1 MRKTLFVIDG
11 ATGTGKSDLITY
23 VSNTHKLGFLPKYTT
38 RDLTKQASRKPDG
51 FVAQLTHEE
60 FEKKIAEPKDT
71 FYNYSYHRPDGI
83 EQYGF
88 YRSELE
94 SAIRSNEV
102 VFVVVRNA
110 PLIERI
116 RVDFAHVQVVTVF
129 IYSDKHLIQQRLE
142 QRNVDSREIKIQLNM
157 HESAVHD
164 YLVHTEVYDDV
175 IINTSSSV
183 EYHQLIENLLKKHR
197 RELPDSLRLGSNTS
211 IALPRIISAHREALV
226 AKLRTSPFERNIFM
240 MMKFRETNTAFSNEI
255 RHVVN
260 SAGFHF
266 VRADD
271 PGWNLT
277 DDVYNPI
284 AVLYCCKF
292 GIALFDEPEDSNPIS
307 PNVAYELGVMDCLR
321 RQCLILKHDA
331 IKMPFD
337 LLARIY
343 KGYSSDLGAL
353 NLVRTW
359 AATIGKPE

>member
-1 MRKTLFVIDG
+1 MHKTLFVIDG

-23 VSNTHKLGFLPKYTT
+23 VSNTHRLGFLAKYTT
-38 RDLTKQASRKPDG
+38 RNLTKQAAKKPDG
-51 FVAQLTHEE
+51 FIAQLTHEE
-60 FEKKIAEPKDT
+60 FERKIAEPKDT
-71 FYNYSYHRPDGI
+71 FYNYTYHRPDGI

-94 SAIRSNEV
+94 SALQAHDV

-116 RVDFAHVQVVTVF
+116 RVDFSHVQVVSVF

-142 QRNVDSREIKIQLNM
+142 QRKVPSREIEIQLTM

-183 EYHQLIENLLKKHR
+183 EYHLLIENLLKKHR
-197 RELPDSLRLGSNTS
+197 REFPDSVRFGPNTS
-211 IALPRIISAHREALV
+211 ITLPRTISAHREALV
-226 AKLRTSPFERNIFM
+226 TKLRTSPFGRNIFM
-240 MMKFRETNTAFSNEI
+240 MMKFRKSNAALSDEI

-260 SAGFHF
+260 SAGFQF

-277 DDVYNPI
+277 NDVYNPI

-292 GIALFDEPEDSNPIS
+292 GIALFDEPEESNPIS
-307 PNVAYELGVMDCLR
+307 PNVAYELGAMDCLR
-321 RQCLILKHDA
+321 RQCLILKHEA
-331 IKMPFD
+331 VEMPFD

-343 KGYSSDLGAL
+343 KGYRSDIAAL

-359 AATIGKPE
+359 VASIGKPD